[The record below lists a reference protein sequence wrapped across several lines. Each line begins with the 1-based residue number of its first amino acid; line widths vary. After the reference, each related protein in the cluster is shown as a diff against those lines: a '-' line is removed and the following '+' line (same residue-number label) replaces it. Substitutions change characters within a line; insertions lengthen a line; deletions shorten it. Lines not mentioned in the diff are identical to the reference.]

1 MTRLDAARILAAAS
15 VAEMALNRRD
25 PIADSF
31 LSQAARTAEGLPGG
45 DALGAAANIARQI
58 DVSGSDEAAFA
69 ARKLAQA
76 LCRLAI
82 QESQATILR

>member
-1 MTRLDAARILAAAS
+1 VTRLDAARILS
-15 VAEMALNRRD
+15 RRD

-31 LSQAARTAEGLPGG
+31 LSQAARAADGLPGG
-45 DALGAAANIARQI
+45 AALQAAASVARAV
-58 DVSGSDEAAFA
+58 DVSGSDPTAFA

-82 QESQATILR
+82 QESQAALLR